1 MELLMRNADKNLE
14 EKLSVQV
21 GDVDGVQVDDLN
33 VFEALG

>member
-1 MELLMRNADKNLE
+1 MQMELLMRNADKNLE

-33 VFEALG
+33 VFEA